1 MMTKNKNPKSTSN
14 HDVDWPTVQE
24 MEKKAKCENKDAEMY
39 ALALAKGTG
48 MGMGMSM
55 PPGDDVCNGGL
66 SRHLGSGA
74 DLISQHEWKITVY
87 VTEFLL
93 NTNWKDIATRAL
105 DAHYEKSIEK
115 ENVAAELAALHTLSA
130 DSEELGMR
138 HPEILAEAID
148 YVGLYEEAGEFDVL
162 TQPLTT
168 LLVHIMVRIGW
179 TVAQHYKEIY
189 GRPRPHVLDP
199 TLMPII
205 PVPAFPAYPSGHST
219 QVHLI
224 GEMLQHLITTIADEA
239 DKNDKVET
247 CIINKDALITRIN
260 YITCRIAR
268 NREWA
273 GVHYQSDTD
282 AGSGLASI
290 VWAQILTNENFIAL
304 IDAAKDE
311 WCNPIQ
317 SGRSFLIRRQ
327 PK

>member
-1 MMTKNKNPKSTSN
+1 MTKNNNPKATGN
-14 HDVDWPTVQE
+14 NDVDWPTVEQ
-24 MEKKAKCENKDAEMY
+24 MEKNAKCESKDTNIQ
-39 ALALAKGTG
+39 ALALAKG

-55 PPGDDVCNGGL
+55 PPGDDVCNGSL

-74 DLISQHEWKITVY
+74 ELINQHEWRITVY

-93 NTNWKDIATRAL
+93 NTNWKDIVTPVL
-105 DAHYEKSIEK
+105 DAHHKKSIEHS
-115 ENVAAELAALHTLSA
+115 NVLAELATLHTLSA
-130 DSEELGMR
+130 DSEELSIR
-138 HPEILAEAID
+138 HQEILAEAID
-148 YVGLYEEAGEFDVL
+148 YVGLYEEAGEFDAL

-179 TVAQHYKEIY
+179 TVAQYYKEIY

-224 GEMLQHLITTIADEA
+224 GEMLQHLITAITDEA
-239 DKNDKVET
+239 DKNDKIET
-247 CIINKDALITRIN
+247 CIINKEALITRIN

-282 AGSGLASI
+282 AGCAVARI
-290 VWAQILTNENFIAL
+290 VCAQILANDNFRAL
-304 IDAAKDE
+304 IDEAKTE
-311 WCNPIQ
+311 WCKPIQ
-317 SGRSFLIRRQ
+317 SGRSFLKRH
-327 PK
+327 